1 MLGYNKSRLVKHL
14 LRWRCWLDLYNQCS
28 QHVQSQARD
37 FSQLPDLLLLQR
49 MAPPCLVRQTEIQAS
64 HLSCSPPLL
73 PLPNQHKPV
82 ASSAPTPPHLPHH
95 LAQGPP
101 PRPHRASQ
109 ILPRAPVRVR
119 GRSSIL
125 NTAPLTAFPCCLS
138 RSEKQIPK
146 SFTRLLRSSKMW
158 SLWDVSCLPL
168 QIYSSPPR
176 SLSRELIF
184 YRLHQRAC
192 SSSDLGFI

>member
-1 MLGYNKSRLVKHL
+1 MTFITSVLSMSRAKLGLFPNS
-14 LRWRCWLDLYNQCS
+14 QTCS
-28 QHVQSQARD
+28 SFRK
-37 FSQLPDLLLLQR
+37 
-49 MAPPCLVRQTEIQAS
+49 CLVRQTEIQAS

-101 PRPHRASQ
+101 PR
-109 ILPRAPVRVR
+109 LPPGFPDPSPAPVRVR

-138 RSEKQIPK
+138 RSEKRIPK
-146 SFTRLLRSSKMW
+146 SFTRLLRPSKLW
-158 SLWDVSCLPL
+158 SLWDDSCLPL
-168 QIYSSPPR
+168 QMYSSPPR
-176 SLSRELIF
+176 SLSR
-184 YRLHQRAC
+184 
-192 SSSDLGFI
+192 S